1 MRESSRRKKKKEA
14 KLQAAAKARM
24 EDAAQSYGGVEPAT
38 ALTAKYGP
46 MVSAGT
52 DQGKPG
58 AVPKGVAPKAPSAPR
73 PVKPTNAAV
82 PTASDAAAVAAKS
95 RSNASANAAVKPRPV
110 APPPA
115 KAPGALGATGAA
127 AVGSAGAARGA
138 RNGNLPKA
146 PDPIV
151 TPNLWGPDSELAKHQ
166 NVVEEDLQD
175 PTRLEETN
183 EHQRKRIA
191 IYIVCAAVVIVVAT
205 LVAIFGAGD
214 LSVPDALPSGM

>member
-1 MRESSRRKKKKEA
+1 M
-14 KLQAAAKARM
+14 
-24 EDAAQSYGGVEPAT
+24 
-38 ALTAKYGP
+38 
-46 MVSAGT
+46 
-52 DQGKPG
+52 
-58 AVPKGVAPKAPSAPR
+58 
-73 PVKPTNAAV
+73 
-82 PTASDAAAVAAKS
+82 DAAAVAAKS

-214 LSVPDALPSGM
+214 LSVPDAISSGM